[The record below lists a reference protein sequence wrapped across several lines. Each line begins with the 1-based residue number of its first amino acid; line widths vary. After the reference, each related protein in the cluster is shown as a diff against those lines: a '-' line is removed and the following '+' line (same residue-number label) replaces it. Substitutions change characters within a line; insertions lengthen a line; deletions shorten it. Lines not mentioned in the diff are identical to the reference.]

1 MSQPQSQVLYIDPS
15 YNQSKF
21 RSEFRL
27 PSQNGI
33 YMSNLRLLNIGVSKA
48 TLDDRSY
55 NELTGALGVIESIE
69 CYSGSQLLDQV
80 RNFSQY
86 VALKNLLNSNSANQ
100 SIHRP
105 LKRNKLGY
113 VATGLDAVDGTT
125 GAITL
130 GVLQNNAVP
139 NRFNTITA
147 QTATPEINC
156 AWIDLRDCLGFLRGS
171 SYIPMNVFPDF
182 RVVVNYKNSALADIL
197 SDRTPSN
204 YETVEPLMVCEYETD
219 PETADALMRG
229 YQGHAFECVEHD
241 SVQLLAASPAVET
254 VGETQEQTYV
264 VKGFNDKYISKLA
277 IVNTGTD
284 ASTWTSAGSNTSFS
298 NQGSVSQLDFGYQAR
313 VNGANMMARSI
324 YEGKNRRLAQITD
337 AWGNMNIAGG
347 QNMCGVAGGGAVM
360 FDSRTV
366 DTVGQVDYT
375 GFRIDNVIKE
385 LKLTVQRT
393 PVGGLTATPN
403 DNLELRQ
410 SLNLNLYGISRKRV
424 IPTSSGIVVQYV

>member
-156 AWIDLRDCLGFLRGS
+156 AWIDLRDCLGFLRGT
-171 SYIPMNVFPDF
+171 SYVPMNAYPDF
-182 RVVVNYKNSALADIL
+182 RIVINYKNSALANIVD
-197 SDRTPSN
+197 DQTPTN
-204 YETVEPLMVCEYETD
+204 YQTVEPLMVCEYETD
-219 PETADALMRG
+219 PETADALMRS
-229 YQGHAFECVEHD
+229 YQGHSYETVEHD
-241 SVQLLAASPAVET
+241 QVQLLASAPTADT
-254 VGETQEQTYV
+254 VGEIQEQTYL
-264 VKGFNDKYISKLA
+264 VKGFNDKYISKMV
-277 IVNTGTD
+277 IVNTGTV
-284 ASTWTSAGSNTSFS
+284 ASTWTVAGTNKPFA
-298 NQGSVSQLDFGYQAR
+298 NQGSVSQLDWGYQAR
-313 VNGANMMARSI
+313 INGSNMMARSI
-324 YEGKNRRLAQITD
+324 YEGKNRRLGQMTD
-337 AWGNMNIAGG
+337 AWGNLNVAGG
-347 QNMCGVAGGGAVM
+347 QNICGVEGGASTI
-360 FDSRTV
+360 FATGIA
-366 DTVGQVDYT
+366 DTVGEADYT
-375 GFRIDNVIKE
+375 GLRVDNVIKE
-385 LKLTVQRT
+385 LKLTFQRS
-393 PVGGLTATPN
+393 PVGGTGADAN
-403 DNLELRQ
+403 ANLALRQ
-410 SLNLNLYGISRKRV
+410 RLNLNIYGMSRKSS
-424 IPTSSGIVVQYV
+424 IPTSSGIVVRYV